1 MMKSQKKSISF
12 SRRNFLKTSVLAS
25 GGMLIGFNFL
35 NACRPNAIVP
45 IDISK
50 LNFNDFNAFI
60 KISQEGYVTIFSP
73 NPEIGQGVKTSMPMI
88 IAEELDVPW
97 EKVSVSQGLY
107 DPVNYQR
114 QVAGG
119 SQSIRFGWDALRQTG
134 ATAKQMLIN
143 AAALKWGVEPSSCY
157 ASQGIITNAN
167 GDSFGYGEV
176 VKEAAVLKVPEN
188 VELKESKDYKIIGQD
203 IKNVDNQKII
213 TGKPLFGLDYVTE
226 EMVYASVLRPPSF
239 GKKLVS
245 FDDQNSKKINGV
257 VNVLKFGDKIA
268 VLGTNTWAAMKG
280 KKALI
285 CKWSSN
291 TKLESTEDHNKELL
305 KILNGNKFKVNREDG
320 NIEKAFLNSDK
331 NIERT
336 YESPFLP
343 HNCMEPMNFYAN
355 VTSDK
360 VHLVGPIQ
368 TPAWTVSKISKLLD
382 RKPEEIHL
390 EMTRMG
396 GGFGRRLYGDF
407 AEEAA
412 QISSLA
418 NKPVKVVFSREDDMA
433 AGIYR
438 PAIKY
443 RIKASIKDGKITGYH
458 LKEAAINGNM
468 YGLIPNFFP
477 AGCIP
482 NYKVSTAN
490 YQSKITTGAWRA
502 PYTNFLAFAEQSFF
516 NELASELG
524 KDHPSLLIELLQN
537 VKGTKD
543 ERIQYSA
550 ERMEKTI
557 NLVVEKSNWGK
568 SSEGIYQGFS
578 AYYSHNTHVA
588 EVADVE
594 MVNGLPV
601 VKKVTVAVDCGI
613 VVNPLGAKNQVEGGV
628 IDGIGH
634 AMYGDFSFE
643 EGTPQSVNFDTY
655 RLIRMNET
663 PQVSTYFV
671 ESDLSPTGLGEPG
684 LPPAGGAVAN
694 AIKAATGKQL
704 YKQPFVEELGF
715 VESKILG

>member
-1 MMKSQKKSISF
+1 MKSQNKSLNF
-12 SRRNFLKTSVLAS
+12 SRRNFLKTSVLAG
-25 GGMLIGFNFL
+25 GGMLIGFNL
-35 NACRPNAIVP
+35 LSACRPEAIVP
-45 IDISK
+45 VDISK

-60 KISQEGYVTIFSP
+60 KISEEGYVTIFSP

-88 IAEELDVPW
+88 IAEELDVSW
-97 EKVSVSQGLY
+97 DKVSVAQGLY

-134 ATAKQMLIN
+134 ATTKQMLVN
-143 AAALKWGVEPSSCY
+143 AAAAKWGVEASTCS

-167 GDSFGYGEV
+167 GDTLGYGEV
-176 VKEAAVLKVPEN
+176 VKEAAILEIPEN
-188 VELKESKDYKIIGQD
+188 VSLKESKDYNIIGQD
-203 IKNVDNQKII
+203 IKNVDIHKII
-213 TGKPLFGLDYVTE
+213 TGKPLFGLDYISE
-226 EMVYASVLRPPSF
+226 GMVYASVLRPPAF
-239 GKKLVS
+239 GKKLAS
-245 FDDQNSKKINGV
+245 FDDRITKGINGV
-257 VNVLKFGDKIA
+257 LEVVKFGDKIA
-268 VLGTNTWAAMKG
+268 VLGSNTWAAMKG
-280 KKALI
+280 KKALVAEW
-285 CKWSSN
+285 KN
-291 TKLESTEDHNKELL
+291 DAKLESTKDHDTELF
-305 KILNGNKFKVNREDG
+305 KILNGKKFETNREDG
-320 NIEKAFLNSDK
+320 NVESAFRNADK
-331 NIERT
+331 IIERT

-343 HNCMEPMNFYAN
+343 HNCMEPMNFYAH
-355 VTSDK
+355 VTPEK

-368 TPAWTVSKISKLLD
+368 TPAWTASKISKILN

-412 QISSLA
+412 QIS
-418 NKPVKVVFSREDDMA
+418 NITKKPIKVVFSREDDMT
-433 AGIYR
+433 AGTYR

-443 RIKASIKDGKITGYH
+443 RIKAAIKDGKITGYH

-468 YGLIPNFFP
+468 YGLIANFFP

-490 YQSKITTGAWRA
+490 YKSKITTGAWRA

-516 NELASELG
+516 NELATELD

-543 ERIQYSA
+543 ERIQYSP
-550 ERMEKTI
+550 ERMEQTI
-557 NLVVEKSNWGK
+557 KLAVKKSNWGNTT
-568 SSEGIYQGFS
+568 EGTYQGFS

-588 EVADVE
+588 EVADIE
-594 MVNGLPV
+594 MKNGMPI

-613 VVNPLGAKNQVEGGV
+613 VVNPLGAKNQLEGGV

-634 AMYGDFSFE
+634 AMYGDFSFK
-643 EGTPQSVNFDTY
+643 EGTPQAVNFDNY
-655 RLIRMNET
+655 RLIRMQET
-663 PQVSTYFV
+663 PEVSTHFV
-671 ESDLSPTGLGEPG
+671 ESGLSPTGLGEPG

-694 AIKAATGKQL
+694 AIHTATGERL
-704 YKQPFVEELGF
+704 LKQPFINEL
-715 VESKILG
+715 EMSKSKILG

>member
-1 MMKSQKKSISF
+1 MKSQKKSISF

-25 GGMLIGFNFL
+25 GGMLIGFNLL
-35 NACRPNAIVP
+35 NACKPNAIVP

-143 AAALKWGVEPSSCY
+143 AAALKWGVEPSTCS

-176 VKEAAVLKVPEN
+176 VKEAAVLEVPEN
-188 VELKESKDYKIIGQD
+188 VELKDSKDYKIIGQN
-203 IKNVDNQKII
+203 IKNVDIQKII

-226 EMVYASVLRPPSF
+226 GMVYASVLRPPSF
-239 GKKLVS
+239 GKKLAS
-245 FDDQNSKKINGV
+245 FDDQNSKQINGV
-257 VNVLKFGDKIA
+257 LDVIKFGDKIA
-268 VLGTNTWAAMKG
+268 VLGTNTWTAMKG

-285 CKWSSN
+285 CKWKSN

-320 NIEKAFLNSDK
+320 NIEKAFLSSDK
-331 NIERT
+331 NIERK

-368 TPAWTVSKISKLLD
+368 TPAWTASKISKLLD

-704 YKQPFVEELGF
+704 FKQPFVEELGF

>member
-1 MMKSQKKSISF
+1 MKSQNKSLNF
-12 SRRNFLKTSVLAS
+12 SRRNFLKTSVLAG
-25 GGMLIGFNFL
+25 GGMLIGFNL
-35 NACRPNAIVP
+35 LSACRPEAIVP
-45 IDISK
+45 VDISK

-60 KISQEGYVTIFSP
+60 KISEEGYVTIFSP

-88 IAEELDVPW
+88 IAEELDVSW
-97 EKVSVSQGLY
+97 DKVSVAQGLY

-134 ATAKQMLIN
+134 ATTKQMLVN
-143 AAALKWGVEPSSCY
+143 AAAAKWGVEASTCY

-167 GDSFGYGEV
+167 GDTLGYGEV
-176 VKEAAVLKVPEN
+176 VKEAAILEIPEN
-188 VELKESKDYKIIGQD
+188 VSLKESKDYNIIGKD
-203 IKNVDNQKII
+203 IKNVDIHKII
-213 TGKPLFGLDYVTE
+213 TGKPLFGLDYISE
-226 EMVYASVLRPPSF
+226 GMVYASVLRPPAF

-245 FDDQNSKKINGV
+245 FDDAITKGINGV
-257 VNVLKFGDKIA
+257 LEVVKFGDKIA
-268 VLGTNTWAAMKG
+268 VLGSNTWAAMKG
-280 KKALI
+280 KKALVAEW
-285 CKWSSN
+285 KN
-291 TKLESTEDHNKELL
+291 DAKLESTKDHDTELF
-305 KILNGNKFKVNREDG
+305 KILNGKKFETNREDG
-320 NIEKAFLNSDK
+320 NVESAFRNADK
-331 NIERT
+331 IIERT

-343 HNCMEPMNFYAN
+343 HNCMEPMNFYAH
-355 VTSDK
+355 VTPEK

-368 TPAWTVSKISKLLD
+368 TPAWTASKISKLLN

-412 QISSLA
+412 LIS
-418 NKPVKVVFSREDDMA
+418 NITKKPIKVVFSREDDMT
-433 AGIYR
+433 AGTYR

-468 YGLIPNFFP
+468 YGLIANFFP

-490 YQSKITTGAWRA
+490 YKSKITTGAWRA

-516 NELASELG
+516 NELATELD

-543 ERIQYSA
+543 ERIQYSP
-550 ERMEKTI
+550 ERMEETI
-557 NLVVEKSNWGK
+557 KLAVKKSNWGNTT
-568 SSEGIYQGFS
+568 EGTYQGFS

-588 EVADVE
+588 EVADIV
-594 MVNGLPV
+594 MKNGMPL

-634 AMYGDFSFE
+634 AMYGDFSFK
-643 EGTPQSVNFDTY
+643 EGTPQAVNFDNY
-655 RLIRMNET
+655 RLIRMQET
-663 PQVSTYFV
+663 PEVSTHFV
-671 ESDLSPTGLGEPG
+671 ESGLSPTGLGEPG

-694 AIKAATGKQL
+694 AIHTATGERL
-704 YKQPFVEELGF
+704 LKQPFINEL
-715 VESKILG
+715 EMSKSKILG

>member
-1 MMKSQKKSISF
+1 MKSQKKSISF

-176 VKEAAVLKVPEN
+176 VKEAAVLEVPEN

-203 IKNVDNQKII
+203 IKNVDIQKII

-257 VNVLKFGDKIA
+257 VDVLKFGDKIA

-601 VKKVTVAVDCGI
+601 VKRVTVAVDCGI

-694 AIKAATGKQL
+694 AIKAAIGKQL

-715 VESKILG
+715 IESKILG

>member
-1 MMKSQKKSISF
+1 MKSQNKSLNF
-12 SRRNFLKTSVLAS
+12 SRRNFLKTSVLAG
-25 GGMLIGFNFL
+25 GGMLIGFNL
-35 NACRPNAIVP
+35 LSTCRHEAIVP
-45 IDISK
+45 VDISK

-60 KISQEGYVTIFSP
+60 KISEEGYVTIFSP

-88 IAEELDVPW
+88 IAEELDVSW
-97 EKVSVSQGLY
+97 DKVSVAQGLY

-134 ATAKQMLIN
+134 ATTKQMLVN
-143 AAALKWGVEPSSCY
+143 AAAAKWSVEASTCS

-167 GDSFGYGEV
+167 GEILGYGEV
-176 VKEAAVLKVPEN
+176 AKEAAILEIPEN
-188 VELKESKDYKIIGQD
+188 VILKKSKDYNIIGQD
-203 IKNVDNQKII
+203 IKNVDIHKII
-213 TGKPLFGLDYVTE
+213 TGKPLFGLDYISE
-226 EMVYASVLRPPSF
+226 GMVYASVLRPPAF
-239 GKKLVS
+239 GKKLAS
-245 FDDQNSKKINGV
+245 FDDRITKSINGV
-257 VNVLKFGDKIA
+257 LEVVKFGDKIA
-268 VLGTNTWAAMKG
+268 VLGSNTWAAMKG
-280 KKALI
+280 KKALVAEW
-285 CKWSSN
+285 KN
-291 TKLESTEDHNKELL
+291 DAKLESTKDHDTELF
-305 KILNGNKFKVNREDG
+305 KILNGKKFETNREDG
-320 NIEKAFLNSDK
+320 NVESAFRNADK
-331 NIERT
+331 IIERT

-343 HNCMEPMNFYAN
+343 HNCMEPMNFYAH
-355 VTSDK
+355 VTPEK

-368 TPAWTVSKISKLLD
+368 TPAWTASKISKLLN

-412 QISSLA
+412 QIS
-418 NKPVKVVFSREDDMA
+418 NITKKPIKVVFSREDDMT
-433 AGIYR
+433 AGTYR

-443 RIKASIKDGKITGYH
+443 RIKASIKDGEITGYH

-468 YGLIPNFFP
+468 YGLIANFFP

-490 YQSKITTGAWRA
+490 YKSKITTGAWRA

-516 NELASELG
+516 NELATELD

-543 ERIQYSA
+543 ERIQYSP
-550 ERMEKTI
+550 ERMEETI
-557 NLVVEKSNWGK
+557 KLAVKKSNWGNTT
-568 SSEGIYQGFS
+568 EGTYQGFS

-588 EVADVE
+588 EVADIV
-594 MVNGLPV
+594 MKNGMPL

-634 AMYGDFSFE
+634 AMYGDFSFK
-643 EGTPQSVNFDTY
+643 EGTPQAVNFDNY
-655 RLIRMNET
+655 RLIRMQET
-663 PQVSTYFV
+663 PEVSTHFV
-671 ESDLSPTGLGEPG
+671 ESGLSPTGLGEPG

-694 AIKAATGKQL
+694 AIHTATGERL
-704 YKQPFVEELGF
+704 LKQPFINEL
-715 VESKILG
+715 EMSKSKILG

>member
-25 GGMLIGFNFL
+25 GGMLIGFNLL
-35 NACRPNAIVP
+35 NACKPNAIVP

-143 AAALKWGVEPSSCY
+143 AAALKWGVEPSTCS

-176 VKEAAVLKVPEN
+176 VKEAAVLEVPEN
-188 VELKESKDYKIIGQD
+188 VELKDSKDYKIIGQN
-203 IKNVDNQKII
+203 IKNVDIQKII

-226 EMVYASVLRPPSF
+226 RMVYASVLRPPSF
-239 GKKLVS
+239 GKKLAS
-245 FDDQNSKKINGV
+245 FDDQNSKQINGV
-257 VNVLKFGDKIA
+257 LDVIKFGDKIA

-285 CKWSSN
+285 CNWKSN

-320 NIEKAFLNSDK
+320 NIEKAFLSSDK

-368 TPAWTVSKISKLLD
+368 TPAWTASKISKLLD

-704 YKQPFVEELGF
+704 FKQPFVEELGF

>member
-1 MMKSQKKSISF
+1 MTNSQKKSISF

-25 GGMLIGFNFL
+25 GGMLIGFNLL
-35 NACRPNAIVP
+35 NACKPNAIVP

-176 VKEAAVLKVPEN
+176 VKEAAVLEVPEN
-188 VELKESKDYKIIGQD
+188 VKLKESKDYKIIGQD
-203 IKNVDNQKII
+203 IKNVDIQKII

-239 GKKLVS
+239 GKKLIS
-245 FDDQNSKKINGV
+245 FDAQNSKKINGV
-257 VNVLKFGDKIA
+257 VDVLKFGNKIA

-291 TKLESTEDHNKELL
+291 TKLESTKDHNKELL

-368 TPAWTVSKISKLLD
+368 TPAWTASKISKLLD

-557 NLVVEKSNWGK
+557 NLVVEKSNWDK

-594 MVNGLPV
+594 MVNGLPI

>member
-1 MMKSQKKSISF
+1 MKSQNKSLNF
-12 SRRNFLKTSVLAS
+12 SRRNFLKTSVLAG
-25 GGMLIGFNFL
+25 GGMLIGFNL
-35 NACRPNAIVP
+35 LSACRPEAIVP
-45 IDISK
+45 VDISK

-60 KISQEGYVTIFSP
+60 KISEEGYVTIFSP

-88 IAEELDVPW
+88 IAEELDVSW
-97 EKVSVSQGLY
+97 DKVSVAQGLY

-134 ATAKQMLIN
+134 ATTKQMLVN
-143 AAALKWGVEPSSCY
+143 AAAAKWSVEASTCS

-167 GDSFGYGEV
+167 GDTLGYGEV
-176 VKEAAVLKVPEN
+176 VKEAAILEIPEN
-188 VELKESKDYKIIGQD
+188 VSLKESKDYNIIGQD
-203 IKNVDNQKII
+203 IKNVDIHKII
-213 TGKPLFGLDYVTE
+213 TGKPLFGLDYISE
-226 EMVYASVLRPPSF
+226 GMVYASVLRPPAF
-239 GKKLVS
+239 GKKLAS
-245 FDDQNSKKINGV
+245 FDDRITKGINGV
-257 VNVLKFGDKIA
+257 LEVVKFGDKIA
-268 VLGTNTWAAMKG
+268 VLGSNTWAAMKG
-280 KKALI
+280 KKALVAEW
-285 CKWSSN
+285 KN
-291 TKLESTEDHNKELL
+291 DAKLESTKDHDTELF
-305 KILNGNKFKVNREDG
+305 KILNGKKFETNREDG
-320 NIEKAFLNSDK
+320 NVESAFRNADK
-331 NIERT
+331 IIERT

-343 HNCMEPMNFYAN
+343 HNCMEPMNFYAH
-355 VTSDK
+355 VTPEK

-368 TPAWTVSKISKLLD
+368 TPAWTASKISKLLN

-412 QISSLA
+412 QIS
-418 NKPVKVVFSREDDMA
+418 NITKKPIKVVFSREDDMA
-433 AGIYR
+433 AGTYR

-468 YGLIPNFFP
+468 YGLIANFFP

-490 YQSKITTGAWRA
+490 YKSKITTGAWRA

-516 NELASELG
+516 NELATELD
-524 KDHPSLLIELLQN
+524 KDHPALLIELLQN

-543 ERIQYSA
+543 ERIQYSP
-550 ERMEKTI
+550 ERMEETI
-557 NLVVEKSNWGK
+557 KLAVKKSNWGNTT
-568 SSEGIYQGFS
+568 EGTYQGFS

-588 EVADVE
+588 EVADIV
-594 MVNGLPV
+594 MKNGMPL

-613 VVNPLGAKNQVEGGV
+613 VVNPLGAKNQLEGGV

-634 AMYGDFSFE
+634 AMYGDFSFK
-643 EGTPQSVNFDTY
+643 EGTPQAVNFDNY
-655 RLIRMNET
+655 RLIRMQET
-663 PQVSTYFV
+663 PEVSTHFV
-671 ESDLSPTGLGEPG
+671 ESGLSPTGLGEPG

-694 AIKAATGKQL
+694 AIHTATGERL
-704 YKQPFVEELGF
+704 LKQPFINEL
-715 VESKILG
+715 EMSKSKILG

>member
-1 MMKSQKKSISF
+1 MKSQNKSLNF
-12 SRRNFLKTSVLAS
+12 SRRNFLKTSVLAG
-25 GGMLIGFNFL
+25 GGMLIGFNL
-35 NACRPNAIVP
+35 LSACRPEAIVP
-45 IDISK
+45 VDISK

-60 KISQEGYVTIFSP
+60 KISEEGYVTIFSP

-88 IAEELDVPW
+88 IAEELDVSW
-97 EKVSVSQGLY
+97 DKVSVAQGLY

-134 ATAKQMLIN
+134 ATTKQMLVN
-143 AAALKWGVEPSSCY
+143 AAAAKWSVEASTCS

-167 GDSFGYGEV
+167 GDTLGYGEV
-176 VKEAAVLKVPEN
+176 VKEAAILEIPEN
-188 VELKESKDYKIIGQD
+188 VSLKESKDYNIIGQD
-203 IKNVDNQKII
+203 IKNVDIHKII
-213 TGKPLFGLDYVTE
+213 TGKPLFGLDYISE
-226 EMVYASVLRPPSF
+226 GMVYASVLRPPAF
-239 GKKLVS
+239 GKKLAS
-245 FDDQNSKKINGV
+245 FDDRITKGINGV
-257 VNVLKFGDKIA
+257 LEVVKFGDKIA
-268 VLGTNTWAAMKG
+268 VLGSNTWAAMKG
-280 KKALI
+280 KKALVAEW
-285 CKWSSN
+285 KN
-291 TKLESTEDHNKELL
+291 DAKLESTKDHDTELF
-305 KILNGNKFKVNREDG
+305 KILNGKKFETNREDG
-320 NIEKAFLNSDK
+320 NVESAFRNADK
-331 NIERT
+331 IIERT

-343 HNCMEPMNFYAN
+343 HNCMEPMNFYAH
-355 VTSDK
+355 VTPEK

-368 TPAWTVSKISKLLD
+368 TPAWTASKISKLLN

-412 QISSLA
+412 QIS
-418 NKPVKVVFSREDDMA
+418 NITKKPIKVVFSREDDMT
-433 AGIYR
+433 AGTYR

-468 YGLIPNFFP
+468 YGLIANFFP

-490 YQSKITTGAWRA
+490 YKSKITTGAWRA

-516 NELASELG
+516 NELATELD

-543 ERIQYSA
+543 ERIQYSP
-550 ERMEKTI
+550 ERMEETI
-557 NLVVEKSNWGK
+557 KLAVKKSNWGNTT
-568 SSEGIYQGFS
+568 EGTYQGFS

-588 EVADVE
+588 EVADIE
-594 MVNGLPV
+594 MKNGMPL

-634 AMYGDFSFE
+634 AMYGDFSFK
-643 EGTPQSVNFDTY
+643 EGTPQAVNFDNY
-655 RLIRMNET
+655 RLIRMQET
-663 PQVSTYFV
+663 PEVSTHFV
-671 ESDLSPTGLGEPG
+671 ESGLSPTGLGEPG

-694 AIKAATGKQL
+694 AIHTATGERL
-704 YKQPFVEELGF
+704 LKQPFINEL
-715 VESKILG
+715 EMSKSKILG